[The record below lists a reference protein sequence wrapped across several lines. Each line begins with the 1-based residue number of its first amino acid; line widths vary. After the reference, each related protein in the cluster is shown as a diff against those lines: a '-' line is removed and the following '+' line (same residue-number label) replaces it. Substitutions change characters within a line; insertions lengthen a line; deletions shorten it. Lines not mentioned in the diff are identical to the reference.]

1 MNPAHRTRLMLLA
14 LATPLLALALQF
26 PTPQAFTEPERW
38 RQNSSGDLN
47 ISRDAAENAIR
58 FDVTFNDK
66 VDKWCYPQFHL
77 TRPETL
83 NGATA
88 VSFEMKV
95 LPGKTPIG
103 YKTANVL
110 CGAFVAFQPPKEGVW
125 QRFRIALPKENDS
138 LDLKSIAIGANP
150 TTLSFSYLLKNIT
163 LEGTPMK
170 RKLPPAIVCDAPAT
184 IFTLGQDV
192 TLNATQPLA
201 GLAYTLRDWHGK
213 ALLEAAWP
221 ADGAQPLVLKGLQPG
236 YYTLDTTNE
245 TATKLRRFSFIV
257 VVSEESRMKALGA
270 KTVAEYAQARRNSAF
285 AIDSAQS
292 WVARPGSFDC
302 PYFDGDS
309 YLLAS
314 EVSRLTGIPHVRERL
329 SWGEVQKRRD
339 GDISL
344 SYYLR
349 NAELLRERG
358 ILVSGMYHDAP
369 TWADKITKLPR
380 DLKAVYDFAKRTSEL
395 FGDRMGDWEFWNEQ
409 DIGFAPEAVW
419 DYAPV
424 MKAAYLGFRA
434 ASRDRLVANGAICTG
449 AANPYVHAMYDNDIA
464 KYTDLY
470 NFHTYAPIASY
481 EGIFRDIRD
490 LFAKYGMD
498 NRAIWCTEF
507 GTNLEGH
514 SDSDGVRKGIKAHTP
529 EQEMILAEFYPKS
542 QLRQMFLGGSRNY
555 YFVLPPYNERNG
567 AKDWGL
573 LRRDG
578 SAKPSIAAFSTA
590 TAQLVAATMLG
601 ELNVGDACR
610 AYLLQ
615 QPDGSQTVV
624 LWALSEVDTAKGGP
638 LHITTDHATDVT
650 LRLPNGQY
658 ALTDMMGAPST
669 LTVTGGAATLKAT
682 RYPLYIAGLRGLKP
696 DTPATPV
703 GQFQR
708 YQPAPD
714 EDMTVII
721 RADLNPDDF
730 TVGNRK
736 SRAQMPNTTG
746 RLRLQ
751 VWNLSEQPKRG
762 HLNVQGASLE
772 GVPDSFDLPPMGKAE
787 FDAVL
792 KPDYRS
798 SKFLGHAIVITGTF
812 NGKRSTRFS
821 LTCDLIGLFLQNC
834 TRLELPWTNPE
845 LWRKNSSAQEQTISF
860 DEDEKALRFDFVWTV
875 DNDRWA
881 YPEHLLKL
889 PEETFDGARFL
900 EFDIKT
906 TQDKVE
912 NDFNTQLVMLVEGPE
927 KELGKTHHLGYAPP
941 MQQWETRRVT
951 LNDQDGLLSRIR
963 QIRIGAN
970 PKGRRLTI
978 WLRNFR
984 LLKDR

>member
-1 MNPAHRTRLMLLA
+1 MTHVRSHRLALLA
-14 LATPLLALALQF
+14 LAAPLLALALQF
-26 PTPQAFTEPERW
+26 PTPQALMEPERW
-38 RQNSSGDLN
+38 KSNSSGDMN
-47 ISRDAAENAIR
+47 VDRDAAEEALRIS
-58 FDVTFNDK
+58 VTFNDK
-66 VDKWCYPQFHL
+66 VDKWIYPQF
-77 TRPETL
+77 RIRPPETL
-83 NGATA
+83 NGATH
-88 VSFEMKV
+88 VSFDLKV
-95 LPGKTPIG
+95 VPGTTPVG
-103 YKTANVL
+103 HKFANVL
-110 CGAFVAFQPPKEGVW
+110 CGSFVGFQPPKEGVW
-125 QRFRIALPKENDS
+125 QHYRVALPKENDS
-138 LDLKSIAIGANP
+138 RDLRSIAIGANP
-150 TTLSFSYLLKNIT
+150 TTLTYTYLLKNIT
-163 LEGTPMK
+163 LEGTPMP

-184 IFTLGQDV
+184 LFTLGQDV
-192 TLNATQPLA
+192 TIKTTQPLA
-201 GLAYTLRDWHGK
+201 GLAYTLKDWHGK
-213 ALLEAAWP
+213 TLMNAAWP

-236 YYTLDTTNE
+236 YYTLDTTND

-270 KTVAEYAQARRNSAF
+270 RTVADYARARRNSAF

-292 WVARPGSFDC
+292 WVARPGGFDC

-329 SWGEVQKRRD
+329 SWNEVQRRRD
-339 GDISL
+339 SDIRL
-344 SYYLR
+344 DYYLR

-380 DLKAVYDFAKRTSEL
+380 DLKAVYDFAKNVAEL

-409 DIGFAPEAVW
+409 DIGFAPEAAW
-419 DYAPV
+419 DYAPA

-434 ASRDRLVANGAICTG
+434 ANRDRLVANGAICTG

-470 NFHTYAPIASY
+470 NFHTYSPIASY
-481 EGIFRDIRD
+481 DSIFRDIRQ

-507 GTNLEGH
+507 GTHLEGYCTE
-514 SDSDGVRKGIKAHTP
+514 DGVRPGLKAHTP

-555 YFVLPPYNERNG
+555 YFVLPPYNEGQG

-615 QPDGSQTVV
+615 QPDGSQTVA
-624 LWALSEVDTAKGGP
+624 LWAISNLETATGGV
-638 LHITTDHATDVT
+638 LHITTDNATDVT
-650 LRLPNGQY
+650 LRLPDGHY

-669 LTVTGGAATLKAT
+669 LAVTGGAATLKVT
-682 RYPLYIAGLRGLKP
+682 RYPVYIAGLRGLKP
-696 DTPATPV
+696 DTPATPA

-714 EDMTVII
+714 EDMTVVI
-721 RADLNPDDF
+721 RADLNPEDF

-751 VWNLSEQPKRG
+751 VWNLSDQPKRG
-762 HLNVQGASLE
+762 HLNVQGASLD
-772 GVPDSFDLPPMGKAE
+772 GVPDTIDLPAMGKAE

-792 KPDYRS
+792 KPTYN
-798 SKFLGHAIVITGTF
+798 KGQFLGHPVVITGTF

-821 LTCDLIGLFLQNC
+821 ITCDLLGLFLQNC
-834 TRLELPWTNPE
+834 VGQELPWTNPD
-845 LWRKNSSAQEQTISF
+845 LWRKNSSAHEQTISY
-860 DEDEKALRFDFVWTV
+860 DEAEKALRFDFVWTSE
-875 DNDRWA
+875 NDRWA

-889 PEETFDGARFL
+889 PEESFSGARYL
-900 EFDIKT
+900 EFEIKS

-912 NDFNTQLVMLVEGPE
+912 NDFKTQLVMLVEGTE
-927 KELGKTHHLGYAPP
+927 KELGKTHHLSYAPP
-941 MQQWETRRVT
+941 MQQWEIRRVP
-951 LNDQDGLLSRIR
+951 LDDRDGLLSRIR

-970 PKGRRLTI
+970 PKGHRLTI
-978 WLRNFR
+978 WIRNVR